1 MIELIKI
8 VRDKAKSDIL
18 YAQARLSV
26 CEELLEMAEKRNVEN
41 EKVSLYN
48 SPTIAV
54 EESAVVD
61 EEKSD
66 ESVFAE
72 FNMGV

>member
-18 YAQARLSV
+18 YAQARVSV
-26 CEELLEMAEKRNVEN
+26 CEELLEMAEQKDSETAQ
-41 EKVSLYN
+41 VSLDDI
-48 SPTIAV
+48 PTITA
-54 EESAVVD
+54 EESVVVG
-61 EEKSD
+61 EENLN
-66 ESVFAE
+66 ESVFTE

>member
-26 CEELLEMAEKRNVEN
+26 CEELLEMAEN
-41 EKVSLYN
+41 EKVYLDDN
-48 SPTIAV
+48 PATTI
-54 EESAVVD
+54 EEPAVVD

>member
-26 CEELLEMAEKRNVEN
+26 CEELLEMAEN
-41 EKVSLYN
+41 EKVSLDD
-48 SPTIAV
+48 SSATTI
-54 EESAVVD
+54 EEPAVVD